1 MESNLFFV
9 TLSGGWTILKL
20 MVMGLVVMWEDGEME
35 VTMHLNKG
43 KMKKKKK
50 KRKPQKK
57 EVRVVNQCNKI
68 RSN

>member
-1 MESNLFFV
+1 
-9 TLSGGWTILKL
+9 
-20 MVMGLVVMWEDGEME
+20 MGLVVMWEDGEME

>member
-43 KMKKKKK
+43 KMKKKKRKENLRK
-50 KRKPQKK
+50 KKYVLLINVIK
-57 EVRVVNQCNKI
+57 
-68 RSN
+68 

>member
-1 MESNLFFV
+1 
-9 TLSGGWTILKL
+9 
-20 MVMGLVVMWEDGEME
+20 
-35 VTMHLNKG
+35 
-43 KMKKKKK
+43 MKKKKK